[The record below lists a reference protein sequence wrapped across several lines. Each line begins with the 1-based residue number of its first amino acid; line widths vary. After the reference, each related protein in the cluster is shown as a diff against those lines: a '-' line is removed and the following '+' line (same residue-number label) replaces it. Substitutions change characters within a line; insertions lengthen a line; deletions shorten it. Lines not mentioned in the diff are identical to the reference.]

1 MKFIHTSDLH
11 LGKHL
16 GVDSLCLQHDMLQ
29 YILCTIEREKPDY
42 LIIAG
47 DVFDKKSV
55 GTYFKGSYSFVH
67 QLIASDDEQVIEM
80 FSAFLEAVEKLQCKT
95 VVAVG
100 NHDPQNWGL
109 RICNNFAICT
119 EREDGMLAKDV
130 YGHDEF
136 GKYRIIVLP
145 LINANSSQE
154 TEKVIEELLDNLN
167 KKIDYSIRNILVGHL
182 YVCKNKKYVGKS
194 NSDFFAIDANVF
206 NDFDY
211 VALGHT
217 HRQMNFSKE
226 KKIQYSGSPID
237 YSELKNSKPDIRIAY
252 DEYSNQSLNIVTLL
266 EKGKNPIIKYEIIP
280 NFCTTEYLECGVNY
294 KTEAGEWRN
303 TLEDQRED
311 YSKFIIRKD
320 EDK

>member
-16 GVDSLCLQHDMLQ
+16 SIDSLCLQHDMLQ
-29 YILCTIEREKPDY
+29 YILDVIAREKPDY
-42 LIIAG
+42 LVIAG
-47 DVFDKKSV
+47 DVFDSEIA
-55 GTYFKGSYSFVH
+55 GTSLNKDDPLDQ
-67 QLIASDDEQVIEM
+67 QLIEFGVKQEVDM
-80 FSAFLEAVEKLQCKT
+80 FIAFLEAVKKLQCKT
-95 VVAVG
+95 IIAVG
-100 NHDPQNWGL
+100 NHDPQKWESSMSKL
-109 RICNNFAICT
+109 I
-119 EREDGMLAKDV
+119 ERYTTKIKKKLATDV
-130 YGHDEF
+130 SGHDEF
-136 GKYRIIVLP
+136 GEYRFIVLP
-145 LINANSSQE
+145 LVYSYSSQG
-154 TEKVIEELLDNLN
+154 TENKIGKILEGLNDKV
-167 KKIDYSIRNILVGHL
+167 DYSIRNILVGHL
-182 YVCKNKKYVGKS
+182 YVCKSEDYIDDS
-194 NSDFFAIDANVF
+194 NSGLFAVNANIF

-237 YSELKNSKPDIRIAY
+237 YSELENSKPDIRIAY

-294 KTEAGEWRN
+294 KTETGEWRN